1 MGDSGLAGA
10 VAQDSVAE
18 EAAAAA
24 RGVAEV
30 GVAVTARPAPA
41 VETAVRALRICG
53 RRVRA
58 EDRLA
63 DLVRDWAEAWE
74 SEGAPEQDLDR
85 AREEAE
91 RARELDPALA
101 RVQAR
106 VLVPALGADRVV
118 RELEQAVQDLEAVV
132 RGSVAVV
139 RESAVRVL
147 AAMVLELAA
156 ARELEAG
163 EEPARVAGS
172 PEGGWRRPPKF
183 EGLHLQD

>member
-1 MGDSGLAGA
+1 LGDSGLAGA

-18 EAAAAA
+18 EAVAAA

-132 RGSVAVV
+132 RGSVVV
-139 RESAVRVL
+139 VRVL
-147 AAMVLELAA
+147 AAMVPELAA

-172 PEGGWRRPPKF
+172 PEGGLRRPPKF